1 MSGPPVPPSAAGLL
15 PDAPPDSVPD
25 APPEAPPDALPDA
38 LLEHWTQRYAEP
50 PTPAAIA
57 ADAAFVIVRVGPE
70 RFAVPMQ
77 VLDEVASVAAGIALP
92 HVSALVLGLAN
103 VRGELLPLLDTGVL
117 LGVAAGYR
125 LGAANRTLVVRDQRG
140 RRAGLPVDAVES
152 VEALD
157 AETFRSQGAA
167 PAGSGPVRRV
177 GVGEH
182 QGRALTLIDVTP
194 LLAAG
199 FNHF

>member
-1 MSGPPVPPSAAGLL
+1 MSNPSDPSGPGPAPDHAG
-15 PDAPPDSVPD
+15 DAP
-25 APPEAPPDALPDA
+25 LPAA
-38 LLEHWTQRYAEP
+38 LLEHWTARYAQP
-50 PTPAAIA
+50 LDQAGAAA
-57 ADAAFVIVRVGPE
+57 ADTFVIVRVGGE

-77 VLDEVASVAAGIALP
+77 ALDEVASVAAGIALP

-103 VRGELLPLLDTGVL
+103 VRGEVLPLLDTGAL
-117 LGVAAGYR
+117 LGIGADYR

-152 VEALD
+152 VEAL
-157 AETFRSQGAA
+157 AVQAFKAQGATA
-167 PAGSGPVRRV
+167 ASAPVRRV

-182 QGRALTLIDVTP
+182 QGRALTLIDVSP
-194 LLAAG
+194 LLASG